1 MQILKPLDQ
10 NLLNLAWSLWTELGV
25 AGVKRHHQK
34 VLILIEELI
43 ILTTVL
49 SEVDPRL
56 RDESLDWCFKYSR
69 FISVSRLK
77 SLAYNF
83 SEHTKKHFSKY
94 AATFNQFS
102 NLNWPVFALA
112 SPLNIN
118 LSNKSVLRSQG
129 SAALLNI
136 RARSI
141 FGTGSRADIL
151 TFFLV
156 HPNID
161 FSIAQISE
169 ETNYS
174 KRNLAEM
181 LDDLYLGNLFE
192 RFQQGNQ
199 KRYRLKE
206 NTPLFNTLSPIPAYK
221 PWHQIFKI
229 VLDLRECLLLTEK
242 LSESTKVIEILKCL
256 KKHESSLQKLR
267 LTLPIFN
274 HDFFTYLEQFNSWI
288 LNWTDLLAKGE

>member
-1 MQILKPLDQ
+1 MQIFKQLDQ

-25 AGVKRHHQK
+25 AGVKHHHQK
-34 VLILIEELI
+34 FLILIEELL
-43 ILTTVL
+43 ILTAVL
-49 SEVDPRL
+49 SEADPRL

-77 SLAYNF
+77 SLINDF
-83 SEHTKKHFSKY
+83 SEQSKNCFSKY
-94 AATFNQFS
+94 ATIFNQIS
-102 NLNWPVFALA
+102 NSNWPVFAPA
-112 SPLNIN
+112 SPLNIK
-118 LSNKSVLRSQG
+118 LSNKSILRPNK

-174 KRNLAEM
+174 KSSLTEM

-192 RFQQGNQ
+192 KFRKGNQ
-199 KRYRLKE
+199 QRYRLKE
-206 NTPLFNTLSPIPAYK
+206 NTPLINALNPIPTYK

-229 VLDLRECLLLTEK
+229 LLDLRECLLLTQK
-242 LSESTKVIEILKCL
+242 LSESTKVVELLKCL
-256 KKHESSLQKLR
+256 KKHESSLQLLR
-267 LTLPIFN
+267 HAPPIFDN
-274 HDFFTYLEQFNSWI
+274 DFSSYIEQFNSWI
-288 LNWTDLLAKGE
+288 LHWTDHLAKGD